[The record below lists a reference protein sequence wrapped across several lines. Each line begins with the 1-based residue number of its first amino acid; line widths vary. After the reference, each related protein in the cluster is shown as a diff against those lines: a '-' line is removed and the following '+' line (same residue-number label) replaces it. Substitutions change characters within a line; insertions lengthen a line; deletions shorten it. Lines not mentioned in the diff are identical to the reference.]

1 MRSSGSFLS
10 GLLIGVL
17 TSLGIVIL
25 FSLDFHPS
33 AWFSKKP
40 DAAESAD
47 TIVDLSRKPQ
57 APYSR
62 EKNLVTENKQV
73 EFAAIDT
80 TLAFEVDSLP
90 NIKVSSNPEKTYTDE
105 IVVMRDELLRTVFI
119 DAVPLNKSTNTKS
132 DSLIQTLQG
141 GSPGKPGNY
150 RVEFWRSPVNFKGY
164 RLLRTSVIT
173 FGLDPDESLKLYEL
187 NNTIYLRSGNMVYR
201 LQLTDKFLPFQKVTD
216 DSLLKQLRS

>member
-10 GLLIGVL
+10 GLLIGML

-25 FSLDFHPS
+25 FSLDFNPS
-33 AWFSKKP
+33 AWFSKKSE
-40 DAAESAD
+40 AVESAD
-47 TIVDLSRKPQ
+47 TVIDLSRK
-57 APYSR
+57 APAPPSR
-62 EKNLVTENKQV
+62 EKNVVPENKQT

-80 TLAFEVDSLP
+80 TSAFETDSLP
-90 NIKVSSNPEKTYTDE
+90 NTKASSNPEKPYTDE

-119 DAVPLNKSTNTKS
+119 DAVPLSKSTNAKS

-141 GSPGKPGNY
+141 GNPGKPGNY

-173 FGLDPDESLKLYEL
+173 FGLDPEESLKLYDF
-187 NNTIYLRSGNMVYR
+187 NNTLYLRSGNSVYR
-201 LQLTDKFLPFQKVTD
+201 LQLTDKFLPFQRVTD
-216 DSLLKQLRS
+216 ESLLKLMRS